1 MVIGCISGYVRLLLL
16 LGRPE
21 EYVGG
26 SLRGGVGLFWLL
38 LCFSGSMQR
47 KTRQRKSFRSMS
59 SCSQHVQTHLLL
71 FEEEEAE
78 GDGLLA
84 LCCRLT
90 LLLIYLNLFDKC

>member
-1 MVIGCISGYVRLLLL
+1 
-16 LGRPE
+16 
-21 EYVGG
+21 
-26 SLRGGVGLFWLL
+26 
-38 LCFSGSMQR
+38 
-47 KTRQRKSFRSMS
+47 MS

-90 LLLIYLNLFDKC
+90 LLLNLPKFV